1 MFLRVFTMTL
11 LGIAVGICVAL
22 LAVGFVEAVDWLNEF
37 FLISPR
43 SRMMAGDTTW
53 LVVATITVPTIGGL
67 LVGLLCLL
75 IPERRPH
82 GPPDAIKAAQSL
94 DGAMPVRAGIVSTLA
109 AITSLGA
116 GASVGQYGPLA
127 HIGASVGSWLSRA
140 FGNNRYL
147 GTIGIGCG
155 AAAAIAT
162 AFNAP
167 IAGLVFAHEVIL
179 RHYSLRAFAPITVSA
194 TLGYLVANFAFD
206 RQPLFRIEKFAIVS
220 PYEFL
225 GFILIGIAG
234 AMLAAIL
241 MKAVLY
247 ASKLAKSL
255 ALPAPFKPALAGLMV
270 GIVALQIP
278 EVLGIGK
285 EVLRFAII
293 ENTFTAYELVFILV
307 AKLILTAMCLGFGFA
322 GGIFSPALLIGVL
335 FGTLIGYGV
344 DTVFFDQRSHIALYA
359 ICGMVAVTSP
369 VIGAP
374 LTTILIVFE
383 LTRNYDLAIAAMVS
397 VAFANL
403 VGYRI
408 FGRSLFD
415 IQLKLRNFDLS
426 MGRDKVI
433 IERRKV
439 GDFVSDQ
446 FTQVLG
452 GTTLKSVREALLQ
465 TGRTEAYTVDDSE
478 QYLGTISINQLMD
491 IETQEFENALA
502 EETAKPE
509 ALILSPNDSLWDAMV
524 KLEDFV
530 GESIPVVDDGRL
542 IGVVFEASIV
552 RAYLKA
558 LNEIRSEE
566 NAAA

>member
-1 MFLRVFTMTL
+1 MTL
-11 LGIAVGICVAL
+11 LGIAVGSCVAL
-22 LAVGFVEAVDWLNEF
+22 LAVGFVEVVDWLNDF
-37 FLISPR
+37 LLISPR
-43 SRMMAGDTTW
+43 SRMMAGDTGW
-53 LVVATITVPTIGGL
+53 LMAATIAVPTIGGL
-67 LVGLLCLL
+67 LVGFLCQL

-82 GPPDAIKAAQSL
+82 GPPDAIRAAQSL
-94 DGAMPVRAGIVSTLA
+94 DGAMPVKAGVISALA
-109 AITSLGA
+109 ASISLGV

-127 HIGASVGSWLSRA
+127 HIGASVGSWISRI

-179 RHYSLRAFAPITVSA
+179 RHYSLRAFAPVTVAA

-206 RQPLFRIEKFAIVS
+206 RQPLFRIEKIAIVS
-220 PYEFL
+220 PFEFL
-225 GFILIGIAG
+225 GFVFIGIAG
-234 AMLAAIL
+234 AVLATIL
-241 MKAVLY
+241 MKTVLY
-247 ASKLAKSL
+247 AAKLAKSL
-255 ALPAPFKPALAGLMV
+255 ALPAPIKPALAGLMV

-293 ENTFTAYELVFILV
+293 ENTFSAYELLFVLV
-307 AKLILTAMCLGFGFA
+307 AKLILTAICLGFGFA
-322 GGIFSPALLIGVL
+322 GGIFSPALLIGIL

-344 DTVFFDQRSHIALYA
+344 DTVFVDQRSHIALYA

-383 LTRNYDLAIAAMVS
+383 LTRNYELATAAMVS

-403 VGYRI
+403 VGYRM

-415 IQLKLRNFDLS
+415 IQLKMRNFDLS

-433 IERRKV
+433 IERHKV

-446 FTQVLG
+446 FTSTAA
-452 GTTLKSVREALLQ
+452 GTSLQEVRDSLLN
-465 TGRTEAYTVDDSE
+465 TGRTVAYTVDDCGN
-478 QYLGTISINQLMD
+478 YLGTLSINQLLV
-491 IETQEFENALA
+491 FEEQDLAIAQA
-502 EETAKPE
+502 EEYAKPE
-509 ALILSPNDSLWDAMV
+509 PLILSPDDSLWDAMV
-524 KLEDFV
+524 KLENFV
-530 GESIPVVDDGRL
+530 GESIPVVSDGRL

-552 RAYLKA
+552 RAYLNA

>member
-1 MFLRVFTMTL
+1 MTL
-11 LGIAVGICVAL
+11 LGMAVGTCVAL
-22 LAVGFVEAVDWLNEF
+22 LAVGFVEVVDWSNEIL
-37 FLISPR
+37 LISPR
-43 SRMMAGDTTW
+43 SRMIEGDTGW
-53 LVVATITVPTIGGL
+53 LTAATIAVPTIGGL

-82 GPPDAIKAAQSL
+82 GPPDAIQAAQSL
-94 DGAMPVRAGIVSTLA
+94 DGAMPVKAGVVSALAAGI
-109 AITSLGA
+109 SLSA

-127 HIGASVGSWLSRA
+127 HIGAAVGSWLSGV
-140 FGNNRYL
+140 FGNSRYL

-179 RHYSLRAFAPITVSA
+179 RHYSLRAFAPISVAA

-225 GFILIGIAG
+225 GFILIGAAG
-234 AMLAAIL
+234 AVLATIF
-241 MKAVLY
+241 MKTVLY
-247 ASKLAKSL
+247 AAKLAKSL
-255 ALPAPFKPALAGLMV
+255 ALPAPLKPALAGLMV
-270 GIVALQIP
+270 GIIALQIP

-293 ENTFTAYELVFILV
+293 ENTFTAYELIIILI

-322 GGIFSPALLIGVL
+322 GGIFSPSLLIGIL
-335 FGTLIGYGV
+335 FGTLAGYGV
-344 DTVFFDQRSHIALYA
+344 DAVFFDQRSHIALYA

-383 LTRNYDLAIAAMVS
+383 LTRNYDLATAAMVS

-415 IQLKLRNFDLS
+415 IQLHMRNFDLS
-426 MGRDKVI
+426 LGRDKVI

-439 GDFVSDQ
+439 GDFVSDRY
-446 FTQVLG
+446 TRVAA
-452 GTTLKSVREALLQ
+452 GTSLQSVRDSLLQ
-465 TGRTEAYTVDDSE
+465 TGRTVAYTVDH
-478 QYLGTISINQLMD
+478 QGLYLGTLAINQLMNPGVQD
-491 IETQEFENALA
+491 LA
-502 EETAKPE
+502 IARVEEYSSPE
-509 ALILSPNDSLWDAMV
+509 PLILSPDDSLWHAMV

-530 GESIPVVDDGRL
+530 GESIPVVDEGRL

>member
-1 MFLRVFTMTL
+1 
-11 LGIAVGICVAL
+11 
-22 LAVGFVEAVDWLNEF
+22 
-37 FLISPR
+37 
-43 SRMMAGDTTW
+43 MA
-53 LVVATITVPTIGGL
+53 ATIAVPTIGGL
-67 LVGLLCLL
+67 LVGLLCQL

-82 GPPDAIKAAQSL
+82 GPPDAIRAAQSL
-94 DGAMPVRAGIVSTLA
+94 DGAMPVKAGVVSAQA
-109 AITSLGA
+109 ASISLGV

-127 HIGASVGSWLSRA
+127 HIGASVGSWISRI

-179 RHYSLRAFAPITVSA
+179 RHYSLRAFAPITVAA

-206 RQPLFRIEKFAIVS
+206 RPPLFRIDKIAIVS
-220 PYEFL
+220 PFEFP
-225 GFILIGIAG
+225 GFVFIGIAG
-234 AMLAAIL
+234 AVLATIL
-241 MKAVLY
+241 MKTVLY
-247 ASKLAKSL
+247 AAKFAKSL

-293 ENTFTAYELVFILV
+293 ENTFTAYELVFVLV
-307 AKLILTAMCLGFGFA
+307 AKLVLTAICLGFGFA
-322 GGIFSPALLIGVL
+322 GGIFSPALLIGIL

-344 DTVFFDQRSHIALYA
+344 DAVFVDQRSHIALYA

-383 LTRNYDLAIAAMVS
+383 LTRNYELATAAMVS

-403 VGYRI
+403 VGYRM

-415 IQLKLRNFDLS
+415 IQLKMRNFDLS

-433 IERRKV
+433 IERHKV

-446 FTQVLG
+446 FT
-452 GTTLKSVREALLQ
+452 SVPAGASLLEVRDSLLQ
-465 TGRTEAYTVDDSE
+465 TGRTEAYTVDDRGN
-478 QYLGTISINQLMD
+478 YLGTLSINLLLNDEAQN
-491 IETQEFENALA
+491 FANARA
-502 EETAKPE
+502 EEYAKPE
-509 ALILSPNDSLWDAMV
+509 PLILSPEDSLWDAMV
-524 KLEDFV
+524 KLENFV
-530 GESIPVVDDGRL
+530 GESIPVVNDGRL

-552 RAYLKA
+552 RAYLKV
-558 LNEIRSEE
+558 LNEIRAEE